1 MEFMLVIRDGEWKPC
16 AYFIDGKRVSKE
28 AYNIMEYEIQT
39 HGVADC
45 FLTRRSRNGHWLHS
59 FSGRLIRRPEHIN
72 TIETSKGGT
81 SSTRVPPFHCG
92 NGRFYLAL

>member
-28 AYNIMEYEIQT
+28 AYNIMEYEVQT

-45 FLTRRSRNGHWLHS
+45 FITQKAEPHQQG
-59 FSGRLIRRPEHIN
+59 FRLFIVAMVDSI
-72 TIETSKGGT
+72 
-81 SSTRVPPFHCG
+81 
-92 NGRFYLAL
+92 

>member
-39 HGVADC
+39 HGVVRIA
-45 FLTRRSRNGHWLHS
+45 SLHA
-59 FSGRLIRRPEHIN
+59 
-72 TIETSKGGT
+72 
-81 SSTRVPPFHCG
+81 VPVMEIGFIA
-92 NGRFYLAL
+92 FQVA

>member
-45 FLTRRSRNGHWLHS
+45 FLTRRSRNGNWLHS
-59 FSGRLIRRPEHIN
+59 FSGRFRF
-72 TIETSKGGT
+72 G
-81 SSTRVPPFHCG
+81 CG
-92 NGRFYLAL
+92 AERLNLATGSNS

>member
-45 FLTRRSRNGHWLHS
+45 FLTRRSRNGNFLYTFAPS
-59 FSGRLIRRPEHIN
+59 ILFPGIGGASLLQAIGREASGN
-72 TIETSKGGT
+72 
-81 SSTRVPPFHCG
+81 F
-92 NGRFYLAL
+92 

>member
-1 MEFMLVIRDGEWKPC
+1 MLVIRDGEWKPC

-45 FLTRRSRNGHWLHS
+45 FLTRRSRNGNWLHS
-59 FSGRLIRRPEHIN
+59 FSGRLMNI
-72 TIETSKGGT
+72 
-81 SSTRVPPFHCG
+81 STPLKHQKAEPHQQGFRLFIV
-92 NGRFYLAL
+92 AMVDSI

>member
-45 FLTRRSRNGHWLHS
+45 FLHA
-59 FSGRLIRRPEHIN
+59 
-72 TIETSKGGT
+72 
-81 SSTRVPPFHCG
+81 VPVMEIGFIA
-92 NGRFYLAL
+92 FQVA